1 MLSGM
6 IASRAQ
12 ETTFG
17 GSLAGGIVML
27 PGFVGGV
34 VVPPGMTGV
43 GFRPP
48 GTVGFVVEPV
58 GLVGVVV
65 EPLLVVEFWQAGSLV
80 GVLLLQT
87 FVVVVILVN
96 EKHKHWSSLVFSS
109 KSSSLRV
116 YPIACVSGA
125 SFR

>member
-1 MLSGM
+1 M
-6 IASRAQ
+6 
-12 ETTFG
+12 
-17 GSLAGGIVML
+17 AGGIVMP

-43 GFRPP
+43 GFTPP
-48 GTVGFVVEPV
+48 GTVGVVVEPV

-87 FVVVVILVN
+87 FVVVVILVK

-116 YPIACVSGA
+116 CPTACVSGA

>member
-1 MLSGM
+1 MP
-6 IASRAQ
+6 
-12 ETTFG
+12 
-17 GSLAGGIVML
+17 

-34 VVPPGMTGV
+34 VVPPGITGV
-43 GFRPP
+43 GFTPP
-48 GTVGFVVEPV
+48 GTVGVVVEPV

-65 EPLLVVEFWQAGSLV
+65 FEPLLVVEFWQAGSLV

-87 FVVVVILVN
+87 FVVVVILVK

-125 SFR
+125 SLR